1 MNVEMRR
8 PHRDAVAQHAARF
21 GIGLGCLELEFRA
34 VEFIGNLGRITEAPM
49 QAINP
54 CNSGGTTLQ
63 KTAAGPQRPAG
74 TQLTHTALSPLKLA
88 LSARKSGGSSSMIAS
103 ACRIIARRFWASTSR
118 SISAI
123 SA

>member
-88 LSARKSGGSSSMIAS
+88 LSAPKSGEGNKRSPAPCG
-103 ACRIIARRFWASTSR
+103 ARLTPCRATPCPIGRHRR
-118 SISAI
+118 
-123 SA
+123 